1 MGCLVNLA
9 KIILGLILIVIMLFT
24 AYKLV
29 HEPYRPEDFQQT
41 STQEYQPQESKT
53 DITYEVPKQSGENH
67 DYIMENTFQKPGVV
81 MELTPKLEIGLVY
94 VIKVFKSVLGTDFTP
109 TIISA
114 HDSFNRHDQW
124 SPHRTGRAVDIRLD
138 DLPLKQK
145 RKVVRILQNTI
156 PEHYKVRWENQFLS
170 TEYLHFESKH

>member
-1 MGCLVNLA
+1 
-9 KIILGLILIVIMLFT
+9 
-24 AYKLV
+24 
-29 HEPYRPEDFQQT
+29 
-41 STQEYQPQESKT
+41 
-53 DITYEVPKQSGENH
+53 
-67 DYIMENTFQKPGVV
+67 

-94 VIKVFKSVLGTDFTP
+94 VIKVFKSVFGNDFTP

-156 PEHYKVRWENQFLS
+156 PDHYKVRWENQFLS
-170 TEYLHFESKH
+170 NEYLHFESKK